1 MALQKG
7 REASCVFLFSLINV
21 DFKRYEFSCSLGRVF
36 GFAGGAA
43 VQGKNMTQKIIIVYI
58 LKFNYIGPYISG
70 RPAWWVVSKTTNW
83 RLRTSYPY
91 YTSTDTSMAL
101 GRNEKQLARATERRY
116 EVVCGGGDLWAMRV
130 TAHHSW

>member
-91 YTSTDTSMAL
+91 YTSTDTSEYGTWAK
-101 GRNEKQLARATERRY
+101 RKTARAGYRKKIRGC
-116 EVVCGGGDLWAMRV
+116 VW
-130 TAHHSW
+130 WW